1 MTTYEGNLL
10 NALENIV
17 YRDRS
22 RKSLK
27 SSDLDVLSL
36 LSGDEEAVIYYLK
49 QFHLKH
55 PDKSTVIHTG
65 KCIEVKGFCAS
76 EKSRVLYPDVVK
88 MYLHGFLFL
97 SMRYFR
103 RNSFTDGSR
112 PRS

>member
-10 NALENIV
+10 NALENIL

-22 RKSLK
+22 RQTLK

-65 KCIEVKGFCAS
+65 KCLEVKVFDLFPVPEQTNQKINWKKNHRFKEGKWS
-76 EKSRVLYPDVVK
+76 VNRQSRRDAQWK
-88 MYLHGFLFL
+88 
-97 SMRYFR
+97 R
-103 RNSFTDGSR
+103 
-112 PRS
+112 

>member
-10 NALENIV
+10 NALENIL

-22 RKSLK
+22 RESLK

-65 KCIEVKGFCAS
+65 KCLEVKVFDLFKDPDQENQKLNWKKNHRFKEG
-76 EKSRVLYPDVVK
+76 KWPVNRPSRRDAQWK
-88 MYLHGFLFL
+88 
-97 SMRYFR
+97 R
-103 RNSFTDGSR
+103 
-112 PRS
+112 